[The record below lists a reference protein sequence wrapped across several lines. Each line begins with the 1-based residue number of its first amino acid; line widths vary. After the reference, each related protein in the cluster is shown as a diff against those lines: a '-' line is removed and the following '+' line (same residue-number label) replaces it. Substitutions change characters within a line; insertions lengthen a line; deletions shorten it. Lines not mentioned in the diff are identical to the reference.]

1 MLHFLFDRVPA
12 PPCAEPLPQ
21 ADPIF
26 AFVCFMTVYL
36 IFLGL
41 ILLYLPD
48 CVARPIMRI
57 AFGERK
63 TEQ

>member
-1 MLHFLFDRVPA
+1 MLHFLFDGVPI
-12 PPCAEPLPQ
+12 PPCPEPLPQ

-26 AFVCFMTVYL
+26 SFVCFMTVYL

-48 CVARPIMRI
+48 RVARPIIRI